1 MIYVLTRP
9 ETLAEK
15 IRFHL
20 FGKLPAVPCDMPRFG
35 PGGVEAVQGDSCRII
50 PGYRVMEIVF
60 DGGYTQ
66 ALADVRREANENAAA
81 QLGAIVPP
89 SIDPIKSDD
98 GKAYQ

>member
-50 PGYRVMEIVF
+50 PGYRVMEVVF

-66 ALADVRREANENAAA
+66 ALATVRKEISDNTSA
-81 QLGAIVPP
+81 QLKELVQTEPEHPRGVA
-89 SIDPIKSDD
+89 
-98 GKAYQ
+98 GYQ